1 VQEGWFQDLE
11 IFKEKK
17 LKDEEKLENQYTKI
31 HITIEE
37 KVCKWKEENL

>member
-1 VQEGWFQDLE
+1 MQESWFQDLE

-17 LKDEEKLENQYTKI
+17 LKDEENLENQYTKI
-31 HITIEE
+31 HITIGE